1 MVRSLKFHDQ
11 TAVDRSLLWAGA
23 VLIGAGALLGLA
35 GSALCGAAAALRL
48 QNHVRASG
56 MPPSELAMHH
66 WRREDSSAG
75 GHGRLA
81 RASAGAGSA
90 PGDVPRL
97 AVGHRRLSAVVA

>member
-1 MVRSLKFHDQ
+1 MVRSLESHDQ
-11 TAVDRSLLWAGA
+11 TAFDRSLLWAGA

-66 WRREDSSAG
+66 WRRAKTAAQAG
-75 GHGRLA
+75 TDAWRGQ
-81 RASAGAGSA
+81 
-90 PGDVPRL
+90 VPAQGQRQ
-97 AVGHRRLSAVVA
+97 ATSPVSR

>member
-48 QNHVRASG
+48 QTQVRASG
-56 MPPSELAMHH
+56 MPPSELAMHQ
-66 WRREDSSAG
+66 WRRAKAAAQAG
-75 GHGRLA
+75 TDAWREQ
-81 RASAGAGSA
+81 
-90 PGDVPRL
+90 VPAQGQRQ
-97 AVGHRRLSAVVA
+97 ATSPVSR

>member
-1 MVRSLKFHDQ
+1 MMRSPKSHDQ

-48 QNHVRASG
+48 QHHVRASG

-66 WRREDSSAG
+66 WRRVKSAAHVGADSWRG
-75 GHGRLA
+75 QPPVPTQRHVVPPA
-81 RASAGAGSA
+81 R
-90 PGDVPRL
+90 
-97 AVGHRRLSAVVA
+97 VG

>member
-1 MVRSLKFHDQ
+1 MVRSLKSHDP

-48 QNHVRASG
+48 QRHVRTSG

-66 WRREDSSAG
+66 WRRAKTAAQAGTDAWRGQVPAQSQHQAASPSS
-75 GHGRLA
+75 R
-81 RASAGAGSA
+81 
-90 PGDVPRL
+90 
-97 AVGHRRLSAVVA
+97 

>member
-11 TAVDRSLLWAGA
+11 TAVDRSLLWVGA

-48 QNHVRASG
+48 QNHVRTSG

-66 WRREDSSAG
+66 WRRAKTAAQAG
-75 GHGRLA
+75 TDAWRGQVLA
-81 RASAGAGSA
+81 QGQRQATSPVS
-90 PGDVPRL
+90 R
-97 AVGHRRLSAVVA
+97 

>member
-35 GSALCGAAAALRL
+35 GSALCGAAALRL

-66 WRREDSSAG
+66 WRRAKTAAQAG
-75 GHGRLA
+75 TDAWRGQ
-81 RASAGAGSA
+81 
-90 PGDVPRL
+90 VPAQGQRQ
-97 AVGHRRLSAVVA
+97 ATSPVSR

>member
-48 QNHVRASG
+48 QNHVRTSG

-66 WRREDSSAG
+66 WRRAKTAAQAG
-75 GHGRLA
+75 TDAWRGQ
-81 RASAGAGSA
+81 
-90 PGDVPRL
+90 VPAQGQRQ
-97 AVGHRRLSAVVA
+97 ATSPVSR

>member
-1 MVRSLKFHDQ
+1 MVWSLKFHDQ

-35 GSALCGAAAALRL
+35 GSALCGTAAALRL

-66 WRREDSSAG
+66 WRRAKTAAQAG
-75 GHGRLA
+75 TDAWRGQ
-81 RASAGAGSA
+81 
-90 PGDVPRL
+90 VPAQGQRQ
-97 AVGHRRLSAVVA
+97 ATSPVSR

>member
-1 MVRSLKFHDQ
+1 MVRSMKSHDQ

-48 QNHVRASG
+48 QHHVRASG

-66 WRREDSSAG
+66 WRRAKT
-75 GHGRLA
+75 A
-81 RASAGAGSA
+81 AQAGAHTWQGQPPA
-90 PGDVPRL
+90 PTQRNVVPPAR
-97 AVGHRRLSAVVA
+97 VG

>member
-1 MVRSLKFHDQ
+1 MVRFLKSHDQ

-48 QNHVRASG
+48 QRHVKASG

-66 WRREDSSAG
+66 WRRAKT
-75 GHGRLA
+75 A
-81 RASAGAGSA
+81 AQASTDAWRGQ
-90 PGDVPRL
+90 VPVQSQRQ
-97 AVGHRRLSAVVA
+97 AASPIPR

>member
-23 VLIGAGALLGLA
+23 VLIGAGVLLGLA

-66 WRREDSSAG
+66 WRRAKTAAQAG
-75 GHGRLA
+75 TDAWR
-81 RASAGAGSA
+81 RQ
-90 PGDVPRL
+90 VPAQGQRQ
-97 AVGHRRLSAVVA
+97 ATSPVSR